1 MKKSYIGICFLLVL
15 LSCQKVPDPELK
27 IPAEVQPYIDSFVA
41 EAKKRGIDIKINN
54 LIVEFADADGD
65 FVCGR
70 CKSLTAKQQYIVLDT
85 DPACW
90 KDAYEQA
97 RESLVFHELGHCYL
111 ARSHRTNKFTNGIY
125 KSLMNPDNV
134 ETYSTCRYP
143 LGGDVCDKRPRRQ
156 YYIDEL
162 FDENTPTP
170 SWGR

>member
-1 MKKSYIGICFLLVL
+1 MKKSYILLL
-15 LSCQKVPDPELK
+15 LLLSFLSCQKVPDPELK
-27 IPAEVQPYIDSFVA
+27 IPVEVQPFVDSFIA
-41 EAKKRGIDIKINN
+41 EAKKRGIDIKIDN
-54 LIVEFADADGD
+54 LIVEFGDANGD

-70 CKSLTAKQQYIVLDT
+70 CKSLTTKQKYIILDT
-85 DPACW
+85 APACW

-111 ARSHRTNKFTNGIY
+111 ARSHRTDTFANGIY

-143 LGGDVCDKRPRRQ
+143 LGGDVCDKRFRRQ

-170 SWGR
+170 IWGK